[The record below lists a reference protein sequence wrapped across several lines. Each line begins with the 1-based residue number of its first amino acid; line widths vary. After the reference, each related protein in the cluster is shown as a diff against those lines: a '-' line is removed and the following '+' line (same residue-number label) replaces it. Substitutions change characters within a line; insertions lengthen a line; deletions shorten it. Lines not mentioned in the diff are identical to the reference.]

1 MVAPRTPSILS
12 DEELGNLA
20 NTLPT
25 QPNAQAWANAA
36 FNVTGNPPV
45 KLPPTPITVSST
57 APDTVGPGTPR
68 SIASIKSKLLR
79 PATTSH
85 FYASIGGAPAPV
97 MALLGNTNQEKLN
110 LLCAETV
117 LPGSNLTTWKVN
129 NDFTG
134 ATETYAYRRLFDDR
148 INLNFYVDADN
159 YLPIRFFEKWI
170 SYIMGEDIDPF
181 ADGSG
186 PTTNK
191 VPSIMSGTYNYRSRY
206 PGYSSGDDG
215 HYMAHQGFEITKFER
230 DYENSLTYRFVNSYP
245 LAINSMPISYDGSQL
260 LKCSVSMSYLRY
272 VVIQPKDE
280 ETAPV
285 PTPLPSDPVGNN
297 PTKDAKAEW
306 LWKTRNSPAA
316 KSGAF
321 SDDYRWNKHLENQ
334 SWRKSH
340 GRSYS
345 HGEFIK

>member
-1 MVAPRTPSILS
+1 MALSGFTQALEDQFNNSGGLGGLSQRIFGVNPGNLPGARSSSSKSEDPRAPR
-12 DEELGNLA
+12 DVD
-20 NTLPT
+20 
-25 QPNAQAWANAA
+25 Q
-36 FNVTGNPPV
+36 
-45 KLPPTPITVSST
+45 
-57 APDTVGPGTPR
+57 
-68 SIASIKSKLLR
+68 IKARLLR

-97 MALLGNTNQEKLN
+97 MALLGSSNVDKLN
-110 LLCAETV
+110 LLCSETV

-170 SYIMGEDIDPF
+170 SYIMGEDMGDDDAP
-181 ADGSG
+181 
-186 PTTNK
+186 K
-191 VPSIMSGTYNYRSRY
+191 IMSGTYNYRSRY

-215 HYMAHQGFEITKFER
+215 HYMAHQGFEIIKLER
-230 DYENSLTYRFVNSYP
+230 DYENSLTSRFVNSYP

-272 VVIQPKDE
+272 AVVQPKDE
-280 ETAPV
+280 ETAPGAV
-285 PTPLPSDPVGNN
+285 PTPLPSDPVGND
-297 PTKDAKAEW
+297 PVKKDPKAEW

-334 SWRKSH
+334 QWRKTH

>member
-1 MVAPRTPSILS
+1 MALSEFTSALSDQFNQSGGLGGLSQRIFGVNPGNLPGARSSSSKSEDPRAPR
-12 DEELGNLA
+12 DVD
-20 NTLPT
+20 
-25 QPNAQAWANAA
+25 Q
-36 FNVTGNPPV
+36 
-45 KLPPTPITVSST
+45 
-57 APDTVGPGTPR
+57 
-68 SIASIKSKLLR
+68 IKARLLR

-97 MALLGNTNQEKLN
+97 MALLGEANIDKLN

-117 LPGSNLTTWKVN
+117 LPGSNLTTWKTN

-134 ATETYAYRRLFDDR
+134 VTETYAYRRLFDDR

-170 SYIMGEDIDPF
+170 SYIMGEDMGDDDAPEL
-181 ADGSG
+181 
-186 PTTNK
+186 
-191 VPSIMSGTYNYRSRY
+191 MSGTYNYRSRY

-272 VVIQPKDE
+272 VVVQPKDE
-280 ETAPV
+280 ETAPGAV
-285 PTPLPSDPVGNN
+285 PTPLPSDPVGND
-297 PTKDAKAEW
+297 PVKKDPKAEW

>member
-1 MVAPRTPSILS
+1 MALSEFTRALS
-12 DEELGNLA
+12 DQFNQSGGLGGLSQRIFGVNPGNLPGA
-20 NTLPT
+20 LS
-25 QPNAQAWANAA
+25 
-36 FNVTGNPPV
+36 
-45 KLPPTPITVSST
+45 SST
-57 APDTVGPGTPR
+57 SPDAVGPGTPR
-68 SIASIKSKLLR
+68 SIASIKSNLLR

-97 MALLGNTNQEKLN
+97 MALLGNSNQEKLN

-170 SYIMGEDIDPF
+170 SYIMGEDDDPF

-191 VPSIMSGTYNYRSRY
+191 VPSIMHGTYNYRSRY
-206 PGYSSGDDG
+206 PGYSSADEG
-215 HYMAHQGFEITKFER
+215 YMAHQGLVITKFER
-230 DYENSLTYRFVNSYP
+230 DYENMLTYRFVNSYP
-245 LAINSMPISYDGSQL
+245 VAINSMPISYDGSQL

-272 VVIQPKDE
+272 VVIQAKDE
-280 ETAPV
+280 ETAGG
-285 PTPLPSDPVGNN
+285 TPPGAPPIALPSDPVGPN
-297 PTKDAKAEW
+297 PAKRDAKAEW

-334 SWRKSH
+334 QWRKTH

>member
-1 MVAPRTPSILS
+1 MALSEFTRALS
-12 DEELGNLA
+12 DQFNQSGGLGGLSQRIFGVNPGNL
-20 NTLPT
+20 PGF
-25 QPNAQAWANAA
+25 PS
-36 FNVTGNPPV
+36 
-45 KLPPTPITVSST
+45 SST
-57 APDTVGPGTPR
+57 SPDAVGPGTPR
-68 SIASIKSKLLR
+68 SIASIKSNLLR

-97 MALLGNTNQEKLN
+97 MALLGSSNVDKLN

-117 LPGSNLTTWKVN
+117 LPGSNLTTWKTN

-134 ATETYAYRRLFDDR
+134 VTETYAYRRLFDDR

-170 SYIMGEDIDPF
+170 SYIMGEDMGDDDAPE
-181 ADGSG
+181 
-186 PTTNK
+186 
-191 VPSIMSGTYNYRSRY
+191 IMSGTYNYRSRY
-206 PGYSSGDDG
+206 PGYPSEGG
-215 HYMAHQGFEITKFER
+215 GYMAHQGFEIIKLER

-272 VVIQPKDE
+272 VVVQPKDE
-280 ETAPV
+280 ETAPGAV
-285 PTPLPSDPVGNN
+285 PTPLPSDPVGND
-297 PTKDAKAEW
+297 PVKKDPKAEW

-334 SWRKSH
+334 QWRKTH

>member
-1 MVAPRTPSILS
+1 MALSEFTRALS
-12 DEELGNLA
+12 DQFNQSGGLCGLSQRIIGVNPGNLPGA
-20 NTLPT
+20 SS
-25 QPNAQAWANAA
+25 
-36 FNVTGNPPV
+36 
-45 KLPPTPITVSST
+45 SST
-57 APDTVGPGTPR
+57 SPDAVGPGTPR
-68 SIASIKSKLLR
+68 SIASIKSNLLR

-117 LPGSNLTTWKVN
+117 LPGSNLTAWKVN

-170 SYIMGEDIDPF
+170 SYIMGEDDDPF

-191 VPSIMSGTYNYRSRY
+191 VPSIMHGTYNYRSRY
-206 PGYSSGDDG
+206 PGYSSADEG
-215 HYMAHQGFEITKFER
+215 YMAHQGFEITKFER

-272 VVIQPKDE
+272 VVVQPKDE
-280 ETAPV
+280 ATAPG
-285 PTPLPSDPVGNN
+285 TPPGAPPIALPSDPVGND
-297 PTKDAKAEW
+297 PVKKDAKAEW

-334 SWRKSH
+334 QWRKTH

>member
-1 MVAPRTPSILS
+1 MALSEFTRALS
-12 DEELGNLA
+12 DQFNQSGGLGGLSQRIFGVNPGNLPGA
-20 NTLPT
+20 PS
-25 QPNAQAWANAA
+25 
-36 FNVTGNPPV
+36 
-45 KLPPTPITVSST
+45 SST
-57 APDTVGPGTPR
+57 SPDAVGPGTPR
-68 SIASIKSKLLR
+68 SIASIKSNLLR

-97 MALLGNTNQEKLN
+97 MALLGSSNVDKLN

-134 ATETYAYRRLFDDR
+134 VTETYAYRRLFDDR

-159 YLPIRFFEKWI
+159 YLPIRFFEEWI

-191 VPSIMSGTYNYRSRY
+191 VPSTMHGTYNYRSRY
-206 PGYSSGDDG
+206 PGYSSVDEG
-215 HYMAHQGFEITKFER
+215 YMSHQGLEITKFER
-230 DYENSLTYRFVNSYP
+230 DYQNSLTYRFVNSYP

-272 VVIQPKDE
+272 VVIQPKSE
-280 ETAPV
+280 
-285 PTPLPSDPVGNN
+285 PTVKSPSLPSDPVGND
-297 PTKDAKAEW
+297 PGKKDPKAEW

-334 SWRKSH
+334 QWRKTH

>member
-1 MVAPRTPSILS
+1 MALS
-12 DEELGNLA
+12 GFTQALEDQFNNSGGLGGLSQRIFGVNPNNL
-20 NTLPT
+20 P
-25 QPNAQAWANAA
+25 A
-36 FNVTGNPPV
+36 FGS
-45 KLPPTPITVSST
+45 SST
-57 APDTVGPGTPR
+57 SPDGVGPGTPR
-68 SIASIKSKLLR
+68 SVSSIKSKLLR

-97 MALLGNTNQEKLN
+97 MALLGSSNVDKLN

-134 ATETYAYRRLFDDR
+134 VTETYAYRRLFDDR

-170 SYIMGEDIDPF
+170 SYIMAEDQDDPF
-181 ADGSG
+181 AGGGGPLAQPLDITSGS
-186 PTTNK
+186 
-191 VPSIMSGTYNYRSRY
+191 YNYRSRY
-206 PGYSSGDDG
+206 PGYSSADEG
-215 HYMAHQGFEITKFER
+215 YMAHQGLEITKFER
-230 DYENSLTYRFVNSYP
+230 DYQNSLTYRFVNSYP

-272 VVIQPKDE
+272 IVVQPKE
-280 ETAPV
+280 ATAAPGTPPGAPPV
-285 PTPLPSDPVGNN
+285 ALPSDPVGND
-297 PTKDAKAEW
+297 PMKRDAKAEW

-321 SDDYRWNKHLENQ
+321 SDDYRWNKHLDNQ

>member
-1 MVAPRTPSILS
+1 MALSGFTQALEDQFNNSGGLGGLSQRIFGVNPGNLPGARSSSSKSEDPRAPR
-12 DEELGNLA
+12 DVD
-20 NTLPT
+20 
-25 QPNAQAWANAA
+25 Q
-36 FNVTGNPPV
+36 
-45 KLPPTPITVSST
+45 
-57 APDTVGPGTPR
+57 
-68 SIASIKSKLLR
+68 IKARLLR

-97 MALLGNTNQEKLN
+97 MALLGNSNQEKLN

-170 SYIMGEDIDPF
+170 SYIMGEDDDPF

-206 PGYSSGDDG
+206 PGYSSADEG
-215 HYMAHQGFEITKFER
+215 YMAHQGFEITKFER

-272 VVIQPKDE
+272 VAVQPKDE
-280 ETAPV
+280 ATAPG
-285 PTPLPSDPVGNN
+285 TPPIALPSDPVGND
-297 PTKDAKAEW
+297 PVKKDPKAEW

-321 SDDYRWNKHLENQ
+321 SDDYRWNKHLDNQ

>member
-1 MVAPRTPSILS
+1 MALSEFTRALS
-12 DEELGNLA
+12 DQFNQSGGLGGLSQRIFGVNPGNLPGA
-20 NTLPT
+20 LS
-25 QPNAQAWANAA
+25 
-36 FNVTGNPPV
+36 
-45 KLPPTPITVSST
+45 SST
-57 APDTVGPGTPR
+57 SPDAVGPGTPR
-68 SIASIKSKLLR
+68 SIASIKSNLLR

-97 MALLGNTNQEKLN
+97 MALLGEANIDKLN
-110 LLCAETV
+110 LICAETV
-117 LPGSNLTTWKVN
+117 LPGSNLTTWKTN

-134 ATETYAYRRLFDDR
+134 VTETYAYRRLFDDR

-170 SYIMGEDIDPF
+170 SYIMGEDDDPF

-186 PTTNK
+186 QTTNK

-272 VVIQPKDE
+272 VVVQPKDE
-280 ETAPV
+280 ETAPGAV
-285 PTPLPSDPVGNN
+285 PTPLPSDPVGND
-297 PTKDAKAEW
+297 PVKKDPKAEW

-334 SWRKSH
+334 QWRKTH

>member
-1 MVAPRTPSILS
+1 MALS
-12 DEELGNLA
+12 GFTQALEDQFNNSGGLGGLSQRIFGVNPNNL
-20 NTLPT
+20 P
-25 QPNAQAWANAA
+25 A
-36 FNVTGNPPV
+36 FGS
-45 KLPPTPITVSST
+45 SST
-57 APDTVGPGTPR
+57 SPDGVGPGTPR
-68 SIASIKSKLLR
+68 SVSSIKSKLLR

-97 MALLGNTNQEKLN
+97 MALLGSSNVDKLN

-134 ATETYAYRRLFDDR
+134 VTETYAYRRLFDDR

-159 YLPIRFFEKWI
+159 YLPIRFFEEWI
-170 SYIMGEDIDPF
+170 SYIMGEDIGEDPF
-181 ADGSG
+181 AGGSG
-186 PTTNK
+186 PLANQI
-191 VPSIMSGTYNYRSRY
+191 PSITSGQYNYRSRY
-206 PGYSSGDDG
+206 PGYSSADEG
-215 HYMAHQGFEITKFER
+215 YMAHQGLEITKFER
-230 DYENSLTYRFVNSYP
+230 DYQNSLTYRFVNSYP

-272 VVIQPKDE
+272 VVVQPKAAAK
-280 ETAPV
+280 APG
-285 PTPLPSDPVGNN
+285 TPPGTPPGAAALPSDPVGND
-297 PTKDAKAEW
+297 PTKKDAKAEW

-321 SDDYRWNKHLENQ
+321 SDDYRWNKHLDNQ

>member
-1 MVAPRTPSILS
+1 MALSEFTRALS
-12 DEELGNLA
+12 DQFNQSGGLGGLSQRIFGVNPGNLPGA
-20 NTLPT
+20 SS
-25 QPNAQAWANAA
+25 
-36 FNVTGNPPV
+36 
-45 KLPPTPITVSST
+45 SST
-57 APDTVGPGTPR
+57 SPDAVGPGTPR
-68 SIASIKSKLLR
+68 SIASIKSNLLR

-97 MALLGNTNQEKLN
+97 MALLGSSNADKLN

-170 SYIMGEDIDPF
+170 SYIMGEDDDPF

-206 PGYSSGDDG
+206 PGYSSADEG
-215 HYMAHQGFEITKFER
+215 YMAHQGLEITKFER
-230 DYENSLTYRFVNSYP
+230 DYENMLTYRFVNSYP
-245 LAINSMPISYDGSQL
+245 VAINSMPISYDGSQL

-280 ETAPV
+280 ETAGG
-285 PTPLPSDPVGNN
+285 TPPGAPPIALPSDPVGPN
-297 PTKDAKAEW
+297 PAKRDAKAEW